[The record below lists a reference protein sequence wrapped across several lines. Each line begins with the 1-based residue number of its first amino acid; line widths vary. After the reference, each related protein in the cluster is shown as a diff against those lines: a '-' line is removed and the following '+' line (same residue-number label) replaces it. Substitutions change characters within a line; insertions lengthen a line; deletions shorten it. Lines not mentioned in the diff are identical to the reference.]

1 MWFWASLEEVKLKV
15 PSTTLSRPIPG
26 SISYLNGEPQYLVFA
41 QLPVWRMSR
50 HESAQMHEGA
60 IHVLLP
66 PPLATICEHPPHYF
80 LDGRSVR
87 RQLPVI
93 GSGIFARPEIQ
104 RRRGVV
110 ERTRRCASA
119 ILPTLARVTV
129 LGVRCC
135 LLQQVAVFVAV
146 FAFLSPAPKRAL
158 SVVSFGGGVGR
169 QTGVSVTALVVCV

>member
-1 MWFWASLEEVKLKV
+1 MSLNEVELKV
-15 PSTTLSRPIPG
+15 PSTTFSGPIPG

-50 HESAQMHEGA
+50 HQSAQMHEGA

-87 RQLPVI
+87 HLPVI
-93 GSGIFARPEIQ
+93 GSGVLARSEIQ

-146 FAFLSPAPKRAL
+146 FTFLSPAPKRAL
-158 SVVSFGGGVGR
+158 SVASLVGGVER
-169 QTGVSVTALVVCV
+169 R